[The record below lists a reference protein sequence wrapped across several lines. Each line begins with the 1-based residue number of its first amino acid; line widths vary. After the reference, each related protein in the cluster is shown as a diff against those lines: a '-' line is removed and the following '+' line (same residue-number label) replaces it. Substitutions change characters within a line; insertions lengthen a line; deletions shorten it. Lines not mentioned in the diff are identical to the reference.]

1 MVTWFFSREMTV
13 MNGDNIPTR
22 SLLGKH
28 APVASGIFPSAGVR
42 GLGSVSG
49 IHFPSKVAAVSAAV
63 NSWPCSAVLQG
74 SKSCS
79 HPSGTLLFSRRVLR
93 PLEAY
98 FSLPL
103 EEGMLVFYSL
113 WSVSFCG
120 ADSRCKVDFP
130 CTQMC
135 PWRCARG
142 HVHLCHEDREDKDRA
157 RHGMRFRKT
166 PRLLPND
173 REHQSHQSNTPS
185 AAGVQ
190 SPCVS

>member
-1 MVTWFFSREMTV
+1 MVAIK
-13 MNGDNIPTR
+13 D
-22 SLLGKH
+22 LLTQRGKKKKQSSERR
-28 APVASGIFPSAGVR
+28 VGVR
-42 GLGSVSG
+42 A
-49 IHFPSKVAAVSAAV
+49 KVTE
-63 NSWPCSAVLQG
+63 SWCETVRDVKTS